1 MRQETTDRSFSKAY
15 NLRVLTSR
23 TYLLNRIQSSSP
35 DNAYGTPNC
44 RCRRQCLS
52 CHHNPG
58 AAREKKR
65 ASQRLIL
72 VVTVIYF
79 VRVSFILVCL
89 TCSELTTACSLH
101 PSPNR
106 FLSLTPSQ
114 LLTPLPHPGRAF
126 DILRI
131 RYIWGLYPS
140 IPQFV
145 YFDVFK

>member
-23 TYLLNRIQSSSP
+23 TYLLHRIQSSSP

-72 VVTVIYF
+72 VVTMIYF

-89 TCSELTTACSLH
+89 ACSDHSLLPPPPEPQPVSFSDAVAAPYSPAPPQ
-101 PSPNR
+101 PS
-106 FLSLTPSQ
+106 L
-114 LLTPLPHPGRAF
+114 
-126 DILRI
+126 
-131 RYIWGLYPS
+131 
-140 IPQFV
+140 
-145 YFDVFK
+145 